1 MSMALLSHK
10 YNVLSFIYKY
20 TSLSS
25 LSHAKIKDTTM
36 GRHKK
41 TRKIG
46 GRRLNDKTK
55 WRAIFLKK
63 EGKLSNRQIAACCK
77 VSPST
82 VTNLWE
88 KYNETGSM
96 TERNDRQ
103 TGAPR
108 KTTPRQDRALV
119 RASERDRFKTAP
131 QHRRDLT
138 IEGTRLSVSTIK
150 RRRKEGNLNGRVARK
165 KPLIS
170 EVNAQ
175 ARLKYALS
183 KRHWTAD
190 QWLKVMWS
198 DESPFSLFPK
208 CGKVYVRRRPG
219 EEFQRQC
226 LKPTVK
232 HGGGSIM
239 VWGCVSGAGMG
250 KLKRL
255 EEKVDAEVYYRIL
268 RHQMGP
274 TMKLQG
280 GRQSFVFMQDNASV
294 HTAKSAVP

>member
-1 MSMALLSHK
+1 M
-10 YNVLSFIYKY
+10 N
-20 TSLSS
+20 
-25 LSHAKIKDTTM
+25 
-36 GRHKK
+36 
-41 TRKIG
+41 
-46 GRRLNDKTK
+46 
-55 WRAIFLKK
+55 
-63 EGKLSNRQIAACCK
+63 
-77 VSPST
+77 
-82 VTNLWE
+82 
-88 KYNETGSM
+88 
-96 TERNDRQ
+96 ERNDRR

-131 QHRRDLT
+131 QHRRDLIT
-138 IEGTRLSVSTIK
+138 EGTRLTVSTIK
-150 RRRKEGNLNGRVARK
+150 RRLKEGSLNGREARK
-165 KPLIS
+165 KPLIN

-183 KRHWTAD
+183 KRYWTAD

-208 CGKVYVRRRPG
+208 CGKVYVRRRPA

-239 VWGCVSGAGMG
+239 VCGCVSGTGMG

-255 EEKVDAEVYYRIL
+255 EGKVDAEVYYRIL
-268 RHQMGP
+268 RHQVGP

-280 GRQSFVFMQDNASV
+280 GRQSFVSMQDNASV
-294 HTAKSAVP
+294 HAAKKNQQICWTTLPNHPT